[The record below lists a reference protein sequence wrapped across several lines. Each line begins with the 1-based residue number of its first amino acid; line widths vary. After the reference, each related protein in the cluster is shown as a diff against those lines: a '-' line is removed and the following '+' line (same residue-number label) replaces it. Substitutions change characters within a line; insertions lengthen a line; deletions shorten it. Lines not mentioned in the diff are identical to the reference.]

1 MSDDVQGMAAKAN
14 DSNKFEFLARFGFV
28 GSGIVHLLIAWIA
41 GRVAL
46 GSSGEAD
53 QGGALE
59 ELSGTT
65 GGGVLLWMCAVGFA
79 ALAVWHLIEAL
90 VPHQGSKREQLVD
103 RAKAAGKAVLYGALA
118 VTTFRVVTGGS
129 ADSGDSASEATS
141 TLMGAPGG
149 RILVGILGLAVLGA
163 GGYHVYQGV
172 KRKFLEDMR
181 GAGKR
186 EVSKAVTALGTV
198 GYAAKGVALGVT
210 GLLFVVAAAQANPDQ
225 PTGLDAALKTLRDQP
240 FGVVLLLVVAVGLA
254 AYGLF
259 AFARARY
266 ERL

>member
-1 MSDDVQGMAAKAN
+1 MRHVAARAN
-14 DSNKFEFLARFGFV
+14 DSSRLEFLARFGFV
-28 GSGIVHLLIAWIA
+28 GSGIVHLLLAWIA

-65 GGGVLLWMCAVGFA
+65 GGGVLLWVCAVGFA
-79 ALAVWHLIEAL
+79 ALAVWHLIEVF
-90 VPHQGSKREQLVD
+90 VPRQGSNREQLAD
-103 RAKAAGKAVLYGALA
+103 RAKAAGMCVLYGALA
-118 VTTFRVVTGGS
+118 VTTFRVATGGS
-129 ADSGDSASEATS
+129 ADSGDSTSEATS

-163 GGYHVYQGV
+163 GGYHVYKGM
-172 KRKFLEDMR
+172 KRKFLEEMR
-181 GAGKR
+181 GAGRR
-186 EVSKAVTALGTV
+186 EVSKAVMVLGTV
-198 GYAAKGVALGVT
+198 GYAAKGVALAVT
-210 GLLFVVAAAQANPDQ
+210 GLLFLVAAAQADSDQ
-225 PTGLDAALKTLRDQP
+225 PTGMDAALKTLRDQP
-240 FGVVLLLVVAVGLA
+240 FGVVLLGVVAIGLA